1 MLSRVAERMY
11 WAGRYLERAE
21 NTARLVSTYSGLL
34 LDLPKDSGVGW
45 PELLRIVAGQDA
57 FHAVHRK
64 ATEKNVLHFLLTDL
78 DNPASILSSLALARE
93 NVRTSRDIVPR
104 EGWECINELY
114 LTAQR
119 DLHGAVGLR
128 RRYQVLSDCVVRCQQ
143 ITGLLSGTMSH
154 GDAYV
159 FLRMGN
165 HIERADMTSRVV
177 DVAAATLA
185 EGNPSAA
192 PYENDL
198 WMAVLKSLSAYQM
211 YRRHVRRRITG
222 PDVVE
227 FLLTDAQFPRAVAYT
242 LDSLER
248 CLRVVPRGDAPHQVL
263 ADLRQSVFREQQ
275 PPTDGAA
282 LHETIDRLQIGLAT
296 LHRAIAAGWFLETPN
311 DEEDADVHVSRPED

>member
-21 NTARLVSTYSGLL
+21 NTARLVNTYAGLL

-45 PELLRIVAGQDA
+45 PELLRIVAAEEA
-57 FHAVHRK
+57 FSAMYPQP
-64 ATEKNVLHFLLTDL
+64 TEENVVRFLLADAG
-78 DNPASILSSLALARE
+78 NPASILSSLENARE
-93 NVRTSRDIVPR
+93 NIRTSRDTVPR

-114 LTAQR
+114 LMGRR
-119 DLHGAVGLR
+119 DLAMAVSSR
-128 RRYQVLSDCVVRCQQ
+128 RRYEVLSDCVTRCQQ

-177 DVAAATLA
+177 DVGAATLA
-185 EGNPSAA
+185 QGDPVVA

-211 YRRHVRRRITG
+211 YRRHLRRRIAR
-222 PDVVE
+222 PDVVR
-227 FLLTDAQFPRAVAYT
+227 FLLTDAQFPRAVAYS
-242 LDSLER
+242 LDALAR
-248 CLRVVPRGDAPHQVL
+248 CLQTVPRNDDALGVL
-263 ADLRQSVFREQQ
+263 ADFKRAFFGDGET
-275 PPTDGAA
+275 PTDGAA
-282 LHETIDRLQIGLAT
+282 LHDAIDRLQIGLAA
-296 LHRAIAAGWFLETPN
+296 LHHAIAAAWFLEPQ
-311 DEEDADVHVSRPED
+311 DGAGVA